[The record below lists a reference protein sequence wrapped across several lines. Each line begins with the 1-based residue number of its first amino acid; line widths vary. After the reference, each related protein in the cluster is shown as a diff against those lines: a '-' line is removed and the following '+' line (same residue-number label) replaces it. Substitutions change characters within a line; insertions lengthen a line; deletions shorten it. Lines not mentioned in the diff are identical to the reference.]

1 MSKSALAKLV
11 KKEASKRMEK
21 EIRAL
26 GGLKGACK
34 EHICDSSDDL
44 EELFLFTVG
53 EEYVRELED
62 LCNL

>member
-34 EHICDSSDDL
+34 EHICDSSADL
-44 EELFLFTVG
+44 EELFMFTVG
-53 EEYVRELED
+53 EEFVRELED
-62 LCNL
+62 LCDL